1 MSLTA
6 RSLVSLMICLAL
18 HGQAMAT
25 ESQVTHGSTEPLT
38 LPNGKCL
45 APEYR
50 CNPAKGSAE
59 DINNLPIKIEADSA
73 EAKANER
80 AIYRGDVVVTQGNR
94 TVKADTATL
103 RQPENIVTADGNVY
117 FHDGE
122 IAVSGKSLQTNLD
135 NEDTTLTEAYYKMMC
150 TPGRGQAKRVFKNG
164 TTFYEMED
172 GTYTTCPDDD
182 KSWRFSAGKLEKEQ
196 GDIFANLYHARF
208 EVLDTPVFYLPYLRV
223 PVEDGRLTGF
233 LYPSVSLNDTD
244 GFELETPFY
253 WNIHPQADMLITPR
267 YMSNRGL
274 FMTLEP
280 RYLTEYGRGSLVLEY
295 MGSDRLYPEFDKS
308 WGVNWRHAGIQD
320 HWLYDIDYSKVSDFT
335 YFNRHTDSRVGSR
348 EDNTLLQ
355 TGQVSYRDLNWDST
369 LTVRD
374 FQPLS
379 PNTPVYRLLP
389 QLAMNYYRPDTRYGL
404 DFYIPAQISKFA
416 TDDNRK
422 PDALRINLEPT
433 VVLPYNL
440 PWLSATAEGKVFY
453 TYYDQSNIKGVTGVN
468 GEKLDETVSR
478 AVPMARLHAM
488 VTLERNG
495 AFFDTPYTQTLE
507 PQVQYLYIKDVDQ
520 SGIYNPVNYSGGGYD
535 TARLQTDYYGL
546 FRANQYSSVDYIN
559 PANQVTVGAAT
570 RFFDDGYK
578 ERFNLAFGQIYYL
591 DRFADQQDTSLNYS
605 AWAIESELNL
615 NDHLFVRGSM
625 EYDSNLNDLQFANA
639 TLEYRDGSIFAQT
652 SYRYVAKDYI
662 ASTVGF
668 NNLDQ
673 ITEDGISQVG
683 LVTGFPIADGV
694 TVRGQYFH
702 DLTQDLMLENQFGI
716 TYHSDCWVIGLSYN
730 EYLLSRGN
738 INDEARYDNNI
749 SLSFSLLGLGANAGF
764 GYSSASGNALGY
776 RNPFGLKN

>member
-6 RSLVSLMICLAL
+6 RSFLSTMICLAL
-18 HGQAMAT
+18 YGQAMAE
-25 ESQVTHGSTEPLT
+25 ESQVTQGSTEPLVIPT
-38 LPNGKCL
+38 EKCL

-50 CNPAKGSAE
+50 CRPNTGSTD
-59 DINNLPIKIEADSA
+59 DINNLPVRIEADSA
-73 EAKANER
+73 EAKANEK

-103 RQPENIVTADGNVY
+103 RQPENIVTAEGNVY

-122 IAVSGKSLQTNLD
+122 IAISGQSLQTNLD
-135 NEDTTLTEAYYKMMC
+135 NEDTTLNDAQYKMMC
-150 TPGRGQAKRVFKNG
+150 TPGRGEAKRVFKNG
-164 TTFYEMED
+164 TTFYELED

-182 KSWRFSAGKLEKEQ
+182 KSWRFSAGKLEKED
-196 GDIFANLYHARF
+196 GDIFADLYHARF
-208 EVLDTPVFYLPYLRV
+208 EVLDTPIFYLPYLRV

-233 LYPSVSLNDTD
+233 LYPSISWNDTD

-253 WNIHPQADMLITPR
+253 WNIHPQADMRITPR

-274 FMTLEP
+274 FMTMEP
-280 RYLTEYGRGSLVLEY
+280 RYLTEMGSGSVVLEY
-295 MGSDRLYPEFDKS
+295 MGEDKLYPEFDKS
-308 WGVNWRHAGIQD
+308 WGFNWTHTGIQN
-320 HWLYDIDYSKVSDFT
+320 HWLYDIDYSKVSDFS
-335 YFNRHTDSRVGSR
+335 YFTRHTDSRVGSR

-355 TGQVSYRDLNWDST
+355 TGEVSYRDLNWDST
-369 LTVRD
+369 LSIRN

-379 PNTPVYRLLP
+379 PNTSVYHLLP
-389 QLAMNYYRPDTRYGL
+389 QLAMNYYRPDTAYGI
-404 DFYIPAQISKFA
+404 DFYMPAQISKFA
-416 TDDNRK
+416 TDSKSK
-422 PDALRINLEPT
+422 PDALRFNIEPT
-433 VVLPYNL
+433 IVLPYNL

-453 TYYDQSNIKGVTGVN
+453 TYYDQSNIDGVTGVN
-468 GEKLDETVSR
+468 GETLEETVSR
-478 AVPMARLHAM
+478 VVPMARLHAV

-507 PQVQYLYIKDVDQ
+507 PQVQYLYIKEVDQ

-559 PANQVTVGAAT
+559 PANQFTVGAAT
-570 RFFDDGYK
+570 RFFDDGFK
-578 ERFNLAFGQIYYL
+578 ERFNVAFGQIYYL
-591 DRFADQQDTSLNYS
+591 DRFGTQEDTSINYS

-615 NDHLFVRGSM
+615 NDYFFVRGSL
-625 EYDSNLNDLQFANA
+625 EYDSNLSNVQFGNA
-639 TLEYRDGSIFAQT
+639 TVEYRDGGFFAQT

-662 ASTVGF
+662 ANSVGF
-668 NNLDQ
+668 SNLDQ

-683 LVTGFPIADGV
+683 LVTGFTIADGV
-694 TVRGQYFH
+694 SVRGQYFH
-702 DLTQDLMLENQFGI
+702 DLTQDLMLENQLGI
-716 TYHSDCWVIGLSYN
+716 TYRSDCWVIGLSYN
-730 EYLLSRGN
+730 EYLLARSN
-738 INDEARYDNNI
+738 INDIARYDNNI